1 MKEYEKIL
9 KALANGRRLQI
20 LKYLKT
26 KKNASVTD
34 ISSHIKLSLKST
46 SRHLA
51 VLFTANMVD
60 REQKNLFVFYFL
72 SKTSSRLSKI
82 IVNHL

>member
-26 KKNASVTD
+26 KKIASVTD

-60 REQKNLFVFYFL
+60 REQKNLSVFYYL
-72 SKTSSRLSKI
+72 SKTSSKLSKI
-82 IVNHL
+82 IINHL